1 MFGSKKESEP
11 LAPFNLKVLTAQHV
25 IEGTAAG
32 DARLMFSE
40 PSPSPGDL
48 VKLAS
53 VTITPID
60 SRQPVART
68 CDRFVAIAN
77 NAVMLVPDADPKLLP
92 YWGSYKCYTNPYKG
106 TFYVGPYVVR
116 GTLMGFSTG
125 RLDETFVGVD
135 LHVSTLLEGPDC
147 AQFDAP
153 FAVVSYRAVLGWEA
167 E

>member
-11 LAPFNLKVLTAQHV
+11 LAPFDLKVLTAHHV
-25 IEGTAAG
+25 IEGTAAS
-32 DARLMFSE
+32 DAKLMFSE
-40 PSPSPGDL
+40 PNPGPSDL
-48 VKLAS
+48 VKLVA

-60 SRQPVART
+60 SRQPVAKT
-68 CDRFVAIAN
+68 CDRFVAVVN
-77 NAVMLVPDADPKLLP
+77 NAVMFVPDADPKRLP
-92 YWGSYKCYTNPYKG
+92 FWGSYELFTKPYG
-106 TFYVGPYVVR
+106 STFYVGPYVVR

-125 RLDETFVGVD
+125 RLDETFIGVD